1 VKATK
6 IILSVAGLAMLVMV
20 SAMACLV
27 IFLDRHKGLLEI
39 NASAALGREV
49 RIDDGVQ
56 MHWSMRPSIALI
68 GLRVGNPPW
77 ASGEYLAQAERVVVQ
92 FDIPSL
98 LHGRL
103 EVDEVTLQNADIDL
117 ETGAD
122 DRGNWHFDGGVGP
135 GVRID
140 ALKVEG
146 SRLGY
151 RSAHG
156 SQHRLEV
163 NDFEYRRLGDE
174 ALTLEARLV
183 YRNVPLSVSGTSG
196 RDPESGTGARSF
208 KVKLTAENFTST
220 ISGHATAPFELT
232 GMAVELHSKRLDL
245 PQALSALWPT
255 LAFKGSLDQVDMRL
269 NTAGGT
275 PQALIGNLSGKLR
288 IGSAHLMPPPGP
300 EAKAEHIE
308 FTSARITAAPKQP
321 VRLKTGVAY
330 AGQHLELDL
339 TGGTLADL
347 FVGDQHWHT
356 IKVAAKGRFDKQP
369 IEIAGQI
376 GPLSALLAGRDLGVD
391 LTLHHHGIQG
401 RLAGK
406 LAGLDGL
413 RGSKLAIEI
422 AGPSFSRLTPWL
434 GVEMPHSKP
443 FKVSGQ
449 LESGE
454 HSLRVN
460 DLKGTDG
467 ASDVSGEIIIRQV
480 PHLRIEA
487 KLSSSLLDL
496 TPYVSTGDKTLET
509 TKQSLSNELPL
520 ESLHGLDGKMRWRA
534 GHLRI
539 GDFGVDDFR
548 LDGAL
553 DAGHLH
559 VDMTAGEERLAANI
573 DLKPSET
580 DWRLT
585 LKHKGKLNLG
595 LLLVGEEDSDPRS
608 HASLAVDVHL
618 TGVGRSPAALL
629 GSVDG
634 RVEVVVGEGR
644 VSRKFTDLPLGTLLY
659 TLLSTLEP
667 GSDGQSYR
675 SLECA
680 VLHFDVAKG
689 IATSTRGLALRTGA
703 FNAVGAGTLRMQTGE
718 LDLRF
723 KTAQRKGLGISAL
736 AIVDKFMHLTGTL
749 QQPRVKLD
757 SARLL
762 AYGGAAWATAGLSV
776 LFDTLVNR
784 LTAFSNPCETVLKS
798 DVK

>member
-1 VKATK
+1 MK
-6 IILSVAGLAMLVMV
+6 IILSVAGLVMLIMV
-20 SAMACLV
+20 GAMAYLV
-27 IFLDRHKGLLEI
+27 IYLDRHKGLLEI

-49 RIDDGVQ
+49 RIEDGVQ

-77 ASGEYLAQAERVVVQ
+77 ASREYLAQAERVVVQ

-117 ETGAD
+117 ETGVD
-122 DRGNWHFDGGVGP
+122 DKGNWHFGGDGP

-140 ALKVEG
+140 ALKAEG

-151 RSAHG
+151 RSANG

-163 NDFEYRRLGDE
+163 NDFEFRRLGDE

-183 YRNVPLSVSGTSG
+183 YRDVPLSVSGTSG
-196 RDPESGTGARSF
+196 GDPVSGTGARSF
-208 KVKLTAENFTST
+208 KVKVTAENFTST
-220 ISGHATAPFELT
+220 ISGHATAPFEFT

-245 PQALSALWPT
+245 PQALSAVWPT
-255 LAFKGSLDQVDMRL
+255 LAVKGSLDQVDARL

-275 PQALIGNLSGKLR
+275 PQALIGNLSGELR

-300 EAKAEHIE
+300 GAKAVDIE
-308 FTSARITAAPKQP
+308 FTSTRITAAPKQP

-347 FVGDQHWHT
+347 FGGDQRWPAV
-356 IKVAAKGRFDKQP
+356 KVLAKGQFDKQP
-369 IEIAGQI
+369 LEIAGQV
-376 GPLSALLAGRDLGVD
+376 GPLSALLAGRDLDVD

-401 RLAGK
+401 RLDGK
-406 LAGLDGL
+406 LARLDGL
-413 RGSKLAIEI
+413 RGSKLAIKV

-449 LESGE
+449 LQGGE

-467 ASDVSGEIIIRQV
+467 ASDVSGEVIIRQV
-480 PHLRIEA
+480 PRLHVKA
-487 KLSSSLLDL
+487 KLSSRLLDL
-496 TPYVSTGDKTLET
+496 TPYTATGDNTSEM
-509 TKQSLSNELPL
+509 TKHSLSNELPL
-520 ESLHGLDGKMRWRA
+520 ESLHGLDGEMHWRA

-539 GDFGVDDFR
+539 GDFGIDDFH
-548 LDGAL
+548 LDGTL
-553 DAGHLH
+553 DAGHLL
-559 VDMTAGEERLAANI
+559 VDMTAGEERLAANV
-573 DLKPSET
+573 DLKPAET
-580 DWRLT
+580 DWGLT

-595 LLLVGEEDSDPRS
+595 LLLEGEEDSDPRS
-608 HASLAVDVHL
+608 HAPLEVDIHL

-629 GSVDG
+629 GSADG
-634 RVEVVVGEGR
+634 KMELVLGEGR
-644 VSRKFTDLPLGTLLY
+644 LSRKFTGLPFGTLLY
-659 TLLSTLEP
+659 DMLNTLEP

-680 VLHFDVAKG
+680 VLHFAVAKG
-689 IATSTRGLALRTGA
+689 IATSNRGLALRTGA
-703 FNAVGAGTLRMQTGE
+703 FNVLGAGTLRMQTGE
-718 LDLRF
+718 IHLRF
-723 KTAQRKGLGISAL
+723 KTAQRKGFGISAL
-736 AIVDKFMHLTGTL
+736 GIVDKFLHLTGTL
-749 QQPRVKLD
+749 LQPKVKLD
-757 SARLL
+757 PVGLL
-762 AYGGAAWATAGLSV
+762 AYGGAAWATLGLSV
-776 LFDTLVNR
+776 LFDNLVNR
-784 LTAFSNPCETVLKS
+784 LTAFSNPCETVLKA
-798 DVK
+798 DLK